1 MNQSRL
7 EANHHVTVAKRGKT
21 CTVRVSH
28 DWFNLTTD
36 WMTDGANYL
45 SQSLSVMMQKFMTFD
60 NQVKSALSPPFR
72 LVSVPFTPFFHAQDF
87 TGWKSINTDFQALN
101 IYRRY
106 KMKKK
111 KRKKIYRR
119 LRVLFSF
126 VFIWTTSTFLI
137 CALKCFSL
145 LVALH
150 ILVLLNRY
158 KEPFR
163 LVLI

>member
-28 DWFNLTTD
+28 DWSNLTTD

-111 KRKKIYRR
+111 KEKKISSFEGIVFVCFYLDHLDILN
-119 LRVLFSF
+119 LR
-126 VFIWTTSTFLI
+126 I
-137 CALKCFSL
+137 KML
-145 LVALH
+145 LVACSSPH
-150 ILVLLNRY
+150 FSSV
-158 KEPFR
+158 E
-163 LVLI
+163 